1 MKKTLIIFMSI
12 WLGQFSLKS
21 QDLQVF
27 LKEAAENNPELKAQF
42 YQYNAAL
49 ERVDQQNALPDPT
62 LSFGYFISP
71 VETRIGAQDFKISIS
86 QMFPWMGTLK
96 SKESVAVAE
105 AQVEFE
111 NLKKRRIN
119 FSIRL
124 N

>member
-27 LKEAAENNPELKAQF
+27 SSSENNPELKAQF

-49 ERVDQQNALPDPT
+49 ERVDQQNVLPDPT

-71 VETRIGAQDFKISIS
+71 
-86 QMFPWMGTLK
+86 
-96 SKESVAVAE
+96 
-105 AQVEFE
+105 
-111 NLKKRRIN
+111 
-119 FSIRL
+119 
-124 N
+124 